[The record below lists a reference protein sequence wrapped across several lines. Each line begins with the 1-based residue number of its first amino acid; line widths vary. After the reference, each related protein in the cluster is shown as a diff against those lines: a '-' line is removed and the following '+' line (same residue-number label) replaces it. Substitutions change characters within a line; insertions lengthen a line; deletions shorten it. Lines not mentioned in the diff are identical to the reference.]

1 MPIGNAL
8 TLAKEER
15 ICSRTLIDKLFMGG
29 KSKSMTAF
37 PLRVVYLV
45 QEADESLMPQVQ
57 MMVSV
62 PKRCF
67 KRAVRRN
74 RVKRQVREAYRK
86 HKHTLFAQLA
96 ATPGRSI
103 AVAFIWLDA
112 QLHDSETVEKRVGQL
127 LERIG
132 ERL

>member
-45 QEADESLMPQVQ
+45 QEADEPQMPQVQ

-86 HKHTLFAQLA
+86 HKQMLFAQLA

-112 QLHDSETVEKRVGQL
+112 QLHDSEIVEKRVGQL

>member
-45 QEADESLMPQVQ
+45 QEADEPQMPQVQ

-96 ATPGRSI
+96 ATPRRSI